1 MENLKIVQFISN
13 NFGGYGYGTGSG
25 SGTGYGSGSGTGYGY
40 GYGYGCGRGYGDGY
54 GCGRGDGDGC
64 GTGYGSSYGTGY
76 GDGNGCGNGCGSGFG
91 DGYGTGYG
99 TGYGSGIKKYN
110 QSEIHLIDEIQTILT
125 SVCGN
130 LAKGY
135 ILKEDLTLSPCFIA
149 KGNGYFAHGETAK
162 EAREALEEKIFS
174 KMDTEEAI
182 DRFLQEFDFD
192 KKYPARDFYIW
203 HNRLTGSCEMGRNY
217 FIAKHGIDLDQDTY
231 TVQEFIDMVKDDY
244 GGEIILKIRE
254 RK

>member
-1 MENLKIVQFISN
+1 M
-13 NFGGYGYGTGSG
+13 
-25 SGTGYGSGSGTGYGY
+25 
-40 GYGYGCGRGYGDGY
+40 
-54 GCGRGDGDGC
+54 
-64 GTGYGSSYGTGY
+64 
-76 GDGNGCGNGCGSGFG
+76 
-91 DGYGTGYG
+91 
-99 TGYGSGIKKYN
+99 
-110 QSEIHLIDEIQTILT
+110 IDEIQTILT

-162 EAREALEEKIFS
+162 KACEALEEKIFS